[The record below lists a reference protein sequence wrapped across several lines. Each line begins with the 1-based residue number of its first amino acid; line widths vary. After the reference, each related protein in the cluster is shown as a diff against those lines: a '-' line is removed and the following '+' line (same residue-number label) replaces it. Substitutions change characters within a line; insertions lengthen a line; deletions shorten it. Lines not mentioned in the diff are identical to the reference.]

1 MDKDSIKQKIQE
13 LIEKSRD
20 KFDTL
25 IATERDRRTLLLG
38 GTAVIFIVIY
48 LVFNSYSSGTD
59 NLQKR
64 SVQLQKEL
72 QEVKALKAEYEGSE
86 KKIVEL
92 SSKIKKENEAL
103 ISVVEKIL
111 LNKELDRK
119 NFVIRDVNSRSN
131 SRSDSTDDFYEEKS
145 VDIELN
151 KISLDT
157 LVDILYKLQNKPS
170 LKVSNLNISTKSNKS
185 GSSMKVKLRVSTYEF
200 KQVS

>member
-131 SRSDSTDDFYEEKS
+131 SRSDSADDFYEEKS